1 LTYRIVYTPAAR
13 RALSERLPPSAAA
26 ACVELIGS
34 VLAENPRR
42 VAKPLRGALEG
53 LYSARRG
60 EFRVIYAID
69 DEEIVVLVV
78 TIAHRRDAYRA

>member
-1 LTYRIVYTPAAR
+1 LTYGVIYTSTAR
-13 RALSERLPPSAAA
+13 RALSERLPPRAAT
-26 ACVELIGS
+26 ACVEFIAS

-42 VAKPLRGALEG
+42 VGKPLRGSLEG

-69 DEEIVVLVV
+69 NEEIVVLIV
-78 TIAHRRDAYRA
+78 TIAHRRDAYRS

>member
-1 LTYRIVYTPAAR
+1 MTYRVVYTSAAR
-13 RALSERLPPSAAA
+13 RALSERLPSSAAT
-26 ACVELIGS
+26 ACVEFIAS

-42 VAKPLRGALEG
+42 IGKPLRGSLEG

-69 DEEIVVLVV
+69 DEEIVVLIV
-78 TIAHRRDAYRA
+78 TIAHRRDAYRP